1 MHPKMGSP
9 RSTPRFR
16 RFNRMSAAVLF
27 VSLFIVIGS
36 LTEDRNTTDSFLSA
50 TRSVKANNA
59 RANLLNGN
67 FNFSV
72 NSGNPNQINSND
84 NWSAV
89 PSVEGYFGQNLTATH
104 GVDPQTVLGTEF
116 PANNLPSS
124 ANTQVSANKGNP
136 NAFNAGGLAEF
147 DSGPYLAIGLQ
158 GNVQANP
165 YLVFF
170 MNSLGRGAITI
181 SYDLIDIDGG
191 SNDAISPVAL
201 QYRIGVTGNFINV
214 PAGYVADVTDG
225 PTIAGRI
232 SSRTVQLP
240 NSTSNKAHV
249 QIRLITT
256 NAANAGGGSSPDEWI
271 GVNSVAISSLA
282 PSSAQVEISGR
293 AVTSKGIGISRA
305 IVTMTDPFGRTFTAM
320 TNSFGYYNFREV
332 NAGSTVV
339 IEARAKGYT
348 FDTQVVTA
356 FDSISELDL
365 VATE

>member
-136 NAFNAGGLAEF
+136 NAFNA
-147 DSGPYLAIGLQ
+147 SG
-158 GNVQANP
+158 VQ
-165 YLVFF
+165 
-170 MNSLGRGAITI
+170 
-181 SYDLIDIDGG
+181 
-191 SNDAISPVAL
+191 
-201 QYRIGVTGNFINV
+201 
-214 PAGYVADVTDG
+214 
-225 PTIAGRI
+225 
-232 SSRTVQLP
+232 
-240 NSTSNKAHV
+240 
-249 QIRLITT
+249 
-256 NAANAGGGSSPDEWI
+256 
-271 GVNSVAISSLA
+271 
-282 PSSAQVEISGR
+282 
-293 AVTSKGIGISRA
+293 
-305 IVTMTDPFGRTFTAM
+305 
-320 TNSFGYYNFREV
+320 
-332 NAGSTVV
+332 
-339 IEARAKGYT
+339 
-348 FDTQVVTA
+348 
-356 FDSISELDL
+356 
-365 VATE
+365 